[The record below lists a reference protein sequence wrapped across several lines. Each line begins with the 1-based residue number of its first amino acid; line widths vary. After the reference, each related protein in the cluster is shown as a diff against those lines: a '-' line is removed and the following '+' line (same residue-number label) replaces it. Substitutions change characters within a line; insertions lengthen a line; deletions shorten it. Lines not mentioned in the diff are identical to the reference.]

1 VAGWYDDR
9 QRDRRTGQT
18 GQSRRQT
25 GITHMKGHGMKQT
38 IRKGAVA
45 ILWMI
50 LLTACA
56 YTPSSHL
63 TKKLFSDNVYVE
75 VHVDKVEPEN
85 APFVK
90 DEMNRIV
97 YNRFKG
103 HIVNDK
109 KLADSQIYV
118 NYAGSTFYPLTYRD
132 GYVTRY
138 RVRVRVRF
146 TMITPKGTLRKTIS
160 TVYDADIQ
168 ESALTSST
176 LRIEAIKKG
185 LEKALDEFLAYA
197 SAQSMVKEASGEND
211 K

>member
-1 VAGWYDDR
+1 MK
-9 QRDRRTGQT
+9 RTYWT
-18 GQSRRQT
+18 
-25 GITHMKGHGMKQT
+25 
-38 IRKGAVA
+38 ALLAA
-45 ILWMI
+45 IVLS
-50 LLTACA
+50 ACA

-63 TKKLFSDNVYVE
+63 VKTLFSDNIYAE
-75 VHVDKVEPEN
+75 VHVDKAEPEN

-90 DEMNRIV
+90 DEMNRII

-103 HIVNDK
+103 HVVTDK
-109 KLADSQIYV
+109 KLADTQIYV
-118 NYAGSTFYPLTYRD
+118 DYRGSSFYPLTYRD

-197 SAQSMVKEASGEND
+197 SAQALLKEEARDAD

>member
-1 VAGWYDDR
+1 
-9 QRDRRTGQT
+9 
-18 GQSRRQT
+18 
-25 GITHMKGHGMKQT
+25 MKGYGMKIKVLKET
-38 IRKGAVA
+38 IV
-45 ILWMI
+45 IVSMF
-50 LLTACA
+50 LLAACA

-63 TKKLFSDNVYVE
+63 AKKLFADNIYAEVY
-75 VHVDKVEPEN
+75 VDKVEPEN

-90 DEMNRIV
+90 DEINRMI

-103 HIVNDK
+103 HVVTDK
-109 KLADSQIYV
+109 KLADTQLYIDYR
-118 NYAGSTFYPLTYRD
+118 GSTFYPLTYRD

-138 RVRVRVRF
+138 RVRVRVHF

-185 LEKALDEFLAYA
+185 LQKALDEFLAYA